1 MYGRFC
7 GALQRLVLV
16 LILVFGLGLC
26 VFLLDVKLGAR
37 LCAFLGLGPIVVLD
51 LFLLVSVDLVIVVV
65 RDLLPDVGDGRL

>member
-7 GALQRLVLV
+7 GALQRLVIV

-37 LCAFLGLGPIVVLD
+37 LYAFLGLGPIVVVD
-51 LFLLVSVDLVIVVV
+51 FFLFVGVDLVVVV
-65 RDLLPDVGDGRL
+65 VCDLLPDVGDGRL